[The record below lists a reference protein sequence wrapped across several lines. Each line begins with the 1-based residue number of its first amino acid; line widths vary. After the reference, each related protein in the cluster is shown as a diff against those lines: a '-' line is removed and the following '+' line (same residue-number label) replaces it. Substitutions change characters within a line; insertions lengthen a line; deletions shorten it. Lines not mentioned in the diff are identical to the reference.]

1 MSKMDKYK
9 MSMWFYNKQGVVSNE
24 DYITHTKKL
33 AINLGMT
40 PPFDEKTS
48 SKEEMIKFLDMCE
61 ENGIKVFLS
70 DKRVTYNRL
79 YETDEESY
87 RKGVMQAK
95 EDFGNHSAVYGFLV
109 GDEPVKETWD
119 SAVKAFKIV
128 QEIVPGLTHLINFYP
143 CYWNGFDKL
152 IGCSHEEYPQR
163 VDSFIKET
171 GAEIVAYDYYGQC
184 GYVDKIKWIDIYF
197 RNLNMFGKI
206 ARENNKEFFT
216 SLLSIGHWMYRCPN
230 EDDFR
235 WQISTAVAHGVVGIM
250 WFFIFQTGMGH
261 ENYRVGPIDV
271 FGERSE
277 TFEWLSRE
285 NRIFMQ
291 FIAEELKHYTFRKV
305 EHYLNC
311 YGNTPS
317 FTASGV
323 LKKIEFRENPKPL
336 AISYFENE
344 KGEECIGVTNL
355 SQDEPTSVQLTFE
368 GELERFNDN
377 HRLAPGQ
384 LRIFMKNKTV

>member
-1 MSKMDKYK
+1 MDKYK
-9 MSMWFYNKQGVVSNE
+9 MSMWFYNRQGVVTNE
-24 DYITHTKKL
+24 DYMENTKRL

-48 SKEEMIKFLDMCE
+48 SKEEMIKFLDMCV
-61 ENGIKVFLS
+61 ENGMQVFLS

-79 YETDEESY
+79 HETDEESF

-95 EDFGNHSAVYGFLV
+95 EDFGSHSAIYGFLV
-109 GDEPVKETWD
+109 GDEPVKDTWD

-152 IGCSHEEYPQR
+152 IGCSHEEYPAR
-163 VDSFIKET
+163 VDAFIKET
-171 GAEIVAYDYYGQC
+171 GAPIVSYDYYGQC

-206 ARENNKEFFT
+206 ARDNDKELFT

-250 WFFIFQTGMGH
+250 WFFIFATGLRH

-277 TFEWLSRE
+277 AFEWLSRE

-291 FIAEELKHYTFRKV
+291 FIAKELKDYSFEKV
-305 EHYLNC
+305 EHFLVC

-317 FTASGV
+317 FTASGA
-323 LKKIEFRENPKPL
+323 LKKIDYRENPKPL
-336 AISYFENE
+336 AISYYRNE

-355 SQDEPTSVQLTFE
+355 CQDEPTAAQLTFE
-368 GELERFNDN
+368 GEFEKYNEN
-377 HRLAPGQ
+377 YRLAPGQ
-384 LRIFMKNKTV
+384 IRVFTKNKTV